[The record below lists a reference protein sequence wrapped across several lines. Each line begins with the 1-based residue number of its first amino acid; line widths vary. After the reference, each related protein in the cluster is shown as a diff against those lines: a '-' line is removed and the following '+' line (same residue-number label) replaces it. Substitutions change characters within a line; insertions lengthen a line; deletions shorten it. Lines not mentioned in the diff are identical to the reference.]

1 MEGRMVLHCTKTRE
15 GERIVGKKLQN
26 TPRSRVR
33 AALRALWLR
42 SRERA
47 AAIKRDSYTCQCCG
61 RKQSKAKGKE
71 FAVQVHHKEG
81 IANWEYLIDEVY
93 EHLLCHPDG
102 LETMCKDCHKKEH
115 KERPIDD

>member
-1 MEGRMVLHCTKTRE
+1 MDLHLPASRE
-15 GERIVGKKLQN
+15 GERVMGKKLEY

-93 EHLLCHPDG
+93 EHLLCHPDN
-102 LETMCKDCHKKEH
+102 LITICPECHKKEH
-115 KERPIDD
+115 DET